1 MTLPPGAAG
10 FSMSA
15 ARTEAATETPRA
27 GRLYHLDALRSFAIL
42 YGLLV
47 HTATLGVSWPLTLIS
62 DVSGYFRMGTFFL
75 VSGFFAAL
83 VLSRL
88 QPKLFLERRAVALL
102 VPLFCGIVLLN
113 PVTNWLIWCWHNPP
127 LGLIDYLSR
136 VAQGTL
142 PAGRGPMVWH
152 LHLWFLVSLG
162 FYAAMAPVVVALSR
176 RLPRA
181 LRSLPDAF
189 AALPGWLCVAVVAT
203 GVAVT
208 ALMLRIGYEVVLEPV
223 VPTAAAWLVR
233 TSLYYWPLFLTGML
247 AFHHA
252 AFLNR
257 FQTVSLPALIL
268 GIAGVVLLRQTL
280 PASGTL
286 WEVLQILTRAFLTTA
301 AIAALLAV
309 FRRWFSAPGFLSRQ
323 ADAVYS
329 IYILHFVLIY
339 LIAHGLRLLDLPPM
353 ALFFAVA
360 ALTFLAA
367 MALHRFG
374 IRPVPL
380 FSLMFNGKPMGQV
393 HPGQAG
399 REKTLRR

>member
-1 MTLPPGAAG
+1 MTIMPDASSPAT
-10 FSMSA
+10 SP
-15 ARTEAATETPRA
+15 ARTEAPSTLPRA

-75 VSGFFAAL
+75 VSGFFAAM

-88 QPKLFLERRAVALL
+88 QPKRFLKRRAMALL
-102 VPLFCGIVLLN
+102 VPLLCGVVLLN

-127 LGLIDYLSR
+127 LGLADYLSR
-136 VAQGTL
+136 TAQGTL
-142 PAGRGPMVWH
+142 PPGKGPMVWH
-152 LHLWFLVSLG
+152 LHLWFLVSLS
-162 FYAAMAPVVVALSR
+162 FYAVMAPLVVALSH
-176 RLPRA
+176 RLPKA
-181 LRSLPDAF
+181 LRSVPDRL
-189 AALPGWLCVAVVAT
+189 AALPGWLCVIVVAA
-203 GVAVT
+203 GIAI
-208 ALMLRIGYEVVLEPV
+208 ASLILRIGYETALEPV
-223 VPTAAAWLVR
+223 VPAIATWLVR

-252 AFLNR
+252 GFLNR

-268 GIAGVVLLRQTL
+268 GIAGVVLLRLSL
-280 PASGTL
+280 PPGGNL

-301 AIAALLAV
+301 TIAALLAM

-329 IYILHFVLIY
+329 IYILHFLLIY
-339 LIAHGLRLLDLPPM
+339 LIAHALRFLDLPPI

-360 ALTFLAA
+360 TLTFLAA
-367 MALHRFG
+367 MALHRFV
-374 IRPVPL
+374 IKPIPL
-380 FSLMFNGKPMGQV
+380 LSLMFNGKPLGKS
-393 HPGQAG
+393 
-399 REKTLRR
+399 R